1 MKVLFVEPP
10 KDVWFIMGE
19 YLPPPF
25 GILQLAAYLEREIGD
40 LEIEVLD
47 CNAEKMG
54 WEEME
59 KRIASSDPD
68 VVASSALATCNTYV
82 AARTLEAAKRAN
94 TNILTVAGGQ
104 HFTATAQESLEAY
117 PEIDVIIRGEGERTL
132 TELVRRA
139 QEGASFGG
147 VRGISFRQDGGI
159 THNPD
164 MPLIE
169 NLDDLPYPG
178 YHFVKDFMR
187 RYHFATMTGG
197 KLPYALVEGS
207 RGCPHRCSFCS
218 QWLHWQGAWRLKTPK
233 RIADEMLFC
242 YQNYRSKFIWLTD
255 DNFGLGDRAEVLADE
270 ILGHGLS
277 DDLMWFMQARC
288 DDVVKYGKLLPK
300 LRKSGLLWVL
310 LGVESP
316 VQSTLERFK
325 KSIVPDQ
332 AKQAVR
338 LLKENDIFAHAM
350 FIIGERGDS
359 SQSIEYLR
367 RFADELDPDF
377 AIFAILT
384 PFPGTSLHE
393 EAKRKGWIEDVN
405 WSHYDMIHAIM
416 PTETLSRRELQ
427 EELYKCYRD
436 FYGSWRRRIEG
447 MLSPNRIKRIVYWL
461 MAGGGVIRQ
470 LGGLF

>member
-1 MKVLFVEPP
+1 MFE
-10 KDVWFIMGE
+10 D
-19 YLPPPF
+19 
-25 GILQLAAYLEREIGD
+25 Q
-40 LEIEVLD
+40 
-47 CNAEKMG
+47 
-54 WEEME
+54 
-59 KRIASSDPD
+59 
-68 VVASSALATCNTYV
+68 
-82 AARTLEAAKRAN
+82 
-94 TNILTVAGGQ
+94 
-104 HFTATAQESLEAY
+104 
-117 PEIDVIIRGEGERTL
+117 
-132 TELVRRA
+132 
-139 QEGASFGG
+139 
-147 VRGISFRQDGGI
+147 
-159 THNPD
+159 
-164 MPLIE
+164 
-169 NLDDLPYPG
+169 
-178 YHFVKDFMR
+178 
-187 RYHFATMTGG
+187 
-197 KLPYALVEGS
+197 
-207 RGCPHRCSFCS
+207 
-218 QWLHWQGAWRLKTPK
+218 
-233 RIADEMLFC
+233 
-242 YQNYRSKFIWLTD
+242 
-255 DNFGLGDRAEVLADE
+255 
-270 ILGHGLS
+270 
-277 DDLMWFMQARC
+277 
-288 DDVVKYGKLLPK
+288 K